1 MTSIHDSDVGVDE
14 GVELANELCTTRSVH
29 FSIRG
34 NPKRPLTTVC
44 AVHGLSISIIHPP
57 PSPWLFHPL
66 YIHTTLWRQY
76 DIAPC
81 KNARGRRTTSFA
93 DDDARSS
100 SANRCICR
108 PRATSSKYALLLHC
122 CVSSSPRTTSPVVH
136 GQHIV
141 IVAQMSADGGYR
153 RPRTTCVRRRP
164 RTTVPA
170 VRRHLG
176 YNDYVLPVN
185 HGRRHPRAR

>member
-44 AVHGLSISIIHPP
+44 AVRGLSISIIHPP

-100 SANRCICR
+100 SANHCICR

-170 VRRHLG
+170 VRGQISSRT
-176 YNDYVLPVN
+176 
-185 HGRRHPRAR
+185 RAHRPYIHWLL